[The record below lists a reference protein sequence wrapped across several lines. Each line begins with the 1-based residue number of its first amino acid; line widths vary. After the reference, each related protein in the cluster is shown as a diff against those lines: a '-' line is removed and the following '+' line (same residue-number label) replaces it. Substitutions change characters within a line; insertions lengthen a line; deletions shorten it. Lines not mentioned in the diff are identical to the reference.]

1 MSDDLG
7 NLANIFGHMGQQSR
21 QSAIRA
27 EAQKHNQLL
36 EEQLKL
42 QHATERE
49 RLESDRERLKLEQ
62 ERLNLEQQDRDAQK
76 LNLEK
81 LKDLRK
87 MMAGFSREL
96 DELTAEHS

>member
-49 RLESDRERLKLEQ
+49 RLKLEQ